1 MTETTKGYLVTD
13 VKGYAYDKDGKPI
26 ETTIANED
34 LTSFMEHI
42 NNNPVTSVILEDFKD
57 NNRFEVDL
65 CGMATLE
72 DGSKKEQAY
81 SYNIDGVT
89 HYVSLTIY
97 IHPEDRARLVNLM
110 ERNTWKL
117 PAKFNPNESPSIFF

>member
-72 DGSKKEQAY
+72 DSSQKEQAY
-81 SYNIDGVT
+81 SYSIDGAI

-97 IHPEDRARLVNLM
+97 VHPEDRERLVNLM

>member
-72 DGSKKEQAY
+72 DGSQKEQAY
-81 SYNIDGVT
+81 SYSIDGVT

-97 IHPEDRARLVNLM
+97 IHPEDRERLVNLM
-110 ERNTWKL
+110 ERNTWKR
-117 PAKFNPNESPSIFF
+117 PAKFNPNEPPSIFF